1 MRNQI
6 DLVKNEMA
14 KAKAEWER
22 EKKKINSDNNQLL
35 EQTKRE
41 FEDLVE

>member
-6 DLVKNEMA
+6 DSVRNEMA

-22 EKKKINSDNNQLL
+22 EKKKLL
-35 EQTKRE
+35 TDHETSIE
-41 FEDLVE
+41 